1 MAIAWRR
8 LLDGRESLARVRER
22 ARIMEG
28 GRASEEVFW
37 ILWKVLWEE
46 RSKQT
51 AIKRSE
57 MRRGEGDRFWRA
69 ELER

>member
-1 MAIAWRR
+1 M
-8 LLDGRESLARVRER
+8 RER

-46 RSKQT
+46 RLEQIT
-51 AIKRSE
+51 IKRSE
-57 MRRGEGDRFWRA
+57 MRRGEGDRFWKA